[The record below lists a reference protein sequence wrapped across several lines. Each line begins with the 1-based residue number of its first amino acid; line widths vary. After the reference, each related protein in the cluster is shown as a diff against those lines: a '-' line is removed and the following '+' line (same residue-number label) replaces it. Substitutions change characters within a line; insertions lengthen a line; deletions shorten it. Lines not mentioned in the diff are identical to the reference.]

1 MWEPIKEF
9 LKPSLR
15 KVGLSM
21 LIFLFLFTFGTPLC
35 IDPSMEGWQ
44 QHPDS
49 EYWGC
54 HSMWHRY
61 FHSIPDW
68 PVISPV
74 PFLDFVIISYF
85 LSCLIVW
92 IYNKVKKK

>member
-15 KVGLSM
+15 KVGLSI

-35 IDPSMEGWQ
+35 IDPSVEGWQ

-49 EYWGC
+49 GILGM
-54 HSMWHRY
+54 S
-61 FHSIPDW
+61 
-68 PVISPV
+68 
-74 PFLDFVIISYF
+74 
-85 LSCLIVW
+85 
-92 IYNKVKKK
+92 